1 MTMIEFADYA
11 KLSVALLAALVF
23 LAAFIAPIHGTV
35 IPYWK
40 ENGKPSSIMLGRVG
54 TRLFLFLLALHEGAC
69 PLTRILGTPIPR
81 IALVIII
88 IPILMLLSTL
98 FMYSWIKH
106 PQGISGL

>member
-1 MTMIEFADYA
+1 MTTVEFVNYV

-40 ENGKPSSIMLGRVG
+40 ENGRPSSIMLGRVG
-54 TRLFLFLLALHEGAC
+54 TRFFLFLLALHEAAF
-69 PLTRILGTPIPR
+69 PLNRTLGMPVSPTVLMI
-81 IALVIII
+81 VI
-88 IPILMLLSTL
+88 IPILMTLSIL